1 MGAYV
6 SSLPTASY
14 ALTPTTTQSASIT
27 TNPILPATSSRT
39 DAPTTT
45 TPTDASHLGK
55 YIALDCEMVGTHSLT
70 PFSIR
75 SRNDA
80 ADFSLLARVSLVS
93 YTLEPIYDAY
103 VLPPAGVVVSDYRT
117 RWSGITPA
125 HLDPARAHSTDPAVR
140 ALAARPFAQAQ
151 REVAALLEGRVLVGH
166 ALSNDLAVLGLSH
179 PRAALRDTARH
190 AAFRARLAPV
200 DRDGNVVGKLKA
212 PSLKRL
218 TKEVLGWEI
227 QADERAGHSSVED
240 ARAAMALYKYDK
252 AAFEREATGKGAR
265 GADRAGKAWD
275 RKKTGR

>member
-1 MGAYV
+1 
-6 SSLPTASY
+6 
-14 ALTPTTTQSASIT
+14 
-27 TNPILPATSSRT
+27 
-39 DAPTTT
+39 
-45 TPTDASHLGK
+45 
-55 YIALDCEMVGTHSLT
+55 MVGTHSLT

-93 YTLEPIYDAY
+93 FALEPIYDAY
-103 VLPPAGVVVSDYRT
+103 VLPPAGVTVSDYRT

-125 HLDPARAHSTDPAVR
+125 HLDPARARSADAAVR
-140 ALAARPFAQAQ
+140 ALAARPFAQVQ
-151 REVAALLEGRVLVGH
+151 REVAALLDGRVLVGH

-200 DRDGNVVGKLKA
+200 DAEGNVVGRLKA

-240 ARAAMALYKYDK
+240 ARAAMALYKHDK
-252 AAFEREATGKGAR
+252 MAFEREATGKGAR
-265 GADRAGKAWD
+265 GGAGGGKA
-275 RKKTGR
+275 RKRRQTEGR